1 MPVLASHWILRIVL
15 ANQRPP
21 LPLVARNIQPVSLSK
36 ITLQRPFRRFNNKKI
51 AAVNV
56 DQYLKVCR
64 YHWRMSQEPKFL
76 FVCSIEPSLNGSK
89 GRGSEQKMS
98 QIGGKVQKKGG
109 GVSAKIKN
117 SIF

>member
-1 MPVLASHWILRIVL
+1 MTLTPVLASHLILRIVL

-51 AAVNV
+51 AAVN
-56 DQYLKVCR
+56 
-64 YHWRMSQEPKFL
+64 HSRMSQEPKFL

-89 GRGSEQKMS
+89 GRGSKQKMS
-98 QIGGKVQKKGG
+98 QIVGKVQKKGG
-109 GVSAKIKN
+109 EGVSAKIKK
-117 SIF
+117 STF